1 MSFTETLVILVV
13 AVIVFGPKRLPE
25 MARKLGH
32 WSGMLRRA
40 SDEFK
45 RQLMTMDQT
54 VSDTLN
60 SATGEL
66 DTLVPTDE
74 ELGQAMDFSVEPE
87 LPDVSPDETGGDWP
101 VPGGV
106 LGEPSAVEAKVAAP
120 AAEGSAPLSGLAS
133 VVRHPHA
140 HREADVASAPRS
152 LGLSPTRKETRR
164 G

>member
-25 MARKLGH
+25 MARKIGR

-45 RQLMTMDQT
+45 RQIMTMDQT
-54 VSDTLN
+54 VGDTLN
-60 SATGEL
+60 RATGDL
-66 DTLVPTDE
+66 DALVPTDE

-87 LPDVSPDETGGDWP
+87 LPDVPPDETGSAWP
-101 VPGGV
+101 IPG
-106 LGEPSAVEAKVAAP
+106 ETPEESP
-120 AAEGSAPLSGLAS
+120 AAETESVAPAVGSPTPPPAPIAT
-133 VVRHPHA
+133 RPHA
-140 HREADVASAPRS
+140 KRVAEASPAPRS
-152 LGLSPTRKETRR
+152 LGLSPTRKEARR